1 MSLGVLVH
9 NPHPQN
15 RLKRLTRKARI
26 KPSFSKEQEG
36 RIRTSLK
43 AYLVVAKAQLR
54 SKANPRD
61 RVTMRKQLQEYLD
74 YLRHLE

>member
-1 MSLGVLVH
+1 MSLGELVH

-15 RLKRLTRKARI
+15 RLKRLTRRAPT
-26 KPSFSKEQEG
+26 KPSFSKEQES

-43 AYLVVAKAQLR
+43 AYLVMQKVLLR
-54 SKANPRD
+54 TKANPRD
-61 RVTMRKQLQEYLD
+61 RVTMRKQIQEYLD